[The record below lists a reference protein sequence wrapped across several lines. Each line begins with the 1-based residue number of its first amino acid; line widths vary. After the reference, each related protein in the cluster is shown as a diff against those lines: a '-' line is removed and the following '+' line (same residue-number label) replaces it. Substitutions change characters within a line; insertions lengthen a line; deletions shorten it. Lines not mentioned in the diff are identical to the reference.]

1 MDEISIYK
9 KMSNLKD
16 LKNYESVKSILNDIC
31 KDIMDYTKSNYV
43 SIFLYNKVSQLLD
56 PFIYIEKGGYFEINE
71 MKNYIDKST
80 LEEIMYGDL
89 IFDKC
94 EKREKINKPQIRTIY
109 DFLDEHNIQHLECYK
124 IAMDDEFIGC
134 LNIAYKFK
142 CDNNN
147 ISNDFITYIRN
158 MIGIIIRNY
167 KLNQDMRIEIEKR
180 IKVENELE
188 DYLESSADMFTVF
201 DLNGDLIKINSNWKE
216 ILGWE
221 LKQLINNNFMECI
234 YPEDVNKINQLIL
247 SLPNNNDIIKNKK
260 YSITIRHLCKDG
272 DLKWIDWSIR
282 YSEKS
287 NVFIA
292 SGKDITKRIADEERK
307 KNLEEKVKLE
317 SVKNEFF
324 ANISHEFK
332 TPLNIILGTM
342 QIMQKNI
349 DNGNISI
356 EILQRHIKG
365 IRQNSYRLLR
375 LVNNVIDISKMDIG
389 YYNISLSNNNIV
401 NIIEEITISVV
412 QYVES
417 KDINLI
423 FDTEEEVIIT
433 ACDPDAIERVILNLL
448 SNEIKYTS
456 PISGEII
463 VKVSRDVNNVF
474 ISVKDN
480 GIGIPK
486 DKLDIIFDR
495 FGQVN
500 SDLTK
505 KNEGSGIGLSLV
517 QYLVELHNGH
527 ITVESKLGEGAEFIV
542 TLPIRT
548 MEFNY
553 NDNCNLGN
561 RDCNIEKCKIEFSD
575 IYD

>member
-43 SIFLYNKVSQLLD
+43 SIFLYNEVSQLLE
-56 PFIYIEKGGYFEINE
+56 PFIYIEKDGYFKINE
-71 MKNYIDKST
+71 MKNYIDKSI

-94 EKREKINKPQIRTIY
+94 EKINKSQIRTIY

-134 LNIAYKFK
+134 LNIAYKFMY
-142 CDNNN
+142 DNN

-188 DYLESSADMFTVF
+188 DYLESSVDMFTVF

-221 LKQLINNNFMECI
+221 LKQLINSKFMECI

-260 YSITIRHLCKDG
+260 CSITIRHLCKDG

-282 YSEKS
+282 YSERS

-292 SGKDITKRIADEERK
+292 SGKDITKRIEEEERK

-349 DNGNISI
+349 DNGNIST

-448 SNEIKYTS
+448 SNAIKYTS
-456 PISGEII
+456 PTSGKII

-527 ITVESKLGEGAEFIV
+527 ITVESNLGEGAEFIV

-548 MEFNY
+548 MEFNH